1 MSEPADVHTA
11 SFEFEAG
18 PIRTSASARI
28 STQGILAAGAAVGI
42 ILLAAAPVVWA
53 ATSPARKR
61 AALGRA
67 VERVGQKRLAE

>member
-1 MSEPADVHTA
+1 MSEPSDIHTA

-18 PIRTSASARI
+18 PVRTSASARI
-28 STQGILAAGAAVGI
+28 STRGILATGAAVGI
-42 ILLAAAPVVWA
+42 ILLAVAPVVWA

-67 VERVGQKRLAE
+67 VEHAAQKRLAE